1 MRKLIY
7 TVKKNDGTLF
17 ETASYSEA
25 TRDGNKIIRN
35 NLIEISDI
43 SDEYKAKMR
52 KHAEKVAEHL
62 KYGGKLAMPK
72 YPLNREK

>member
-7 TVKKNDGTLF
+7 TVRREDGTLF

-25 TRDGNKIIRN
+25 TKDGNKIIKD
-35 NLIEISDI
+35 NLIEISNL

-52 KHAEKVAEHL
+52 KNAKKVANYL
-62 KYGGKLAMPK
+62 KYVGKLPMPK